1 MKHTLKITII
11 LVVVFLLAQII
22 GLAVTNEYIDHKT
35 TEETG
40 NVTWISLPYNI
51 SRPEVEEGTAFTAI
65 IAAIL
70 VGTILVLILI
80 KFGKVLWWKIWF
92 FLAVAFCLTISFG
105 AFIPQLA
112 ALFLA
117 IILGIYKIARPTI
130 LIHNLTEIFIYGGL
144 AAVFVPILNIYWGF
158 ALLLAISIYD
168 AIAVWKSKHMIS
180 LAKFQAKSKVFAG
193 LLIPYRKIK
202 KPQKIKAPVQIK
214 KVKVRTAVLGGGD
227 IGFPL
232 IFAGVVMK
240 ELMLQKPELI
250 GFLITL
256 MIPACTAIALLFLLI
271 KGKQEHFY
279 PAMPFLTAGCIVGF
293 ILVKLISLYV

>member
-11 LVVVFLLAQII
+11 LVIVFLLAQLI
-22 GLAVTNEYIDHKT
+22 GLAVTNEYIDHKK

-40 NVTWISLPYNI
+40 NVTWVSLPGNI
-51 SRPEVEEGTAFTAI
+51 SRPDVEEGVAFTSI
-65 IAAIL
+65 LGAIL
-70 VGTILVLILI
+70 VGTLLVFVLI
-80 KFGKVLWWKIWF
+80 KFGKVFLWKIWF
-92 FLAVAFCLTISFG
+92 FLAVVFCLTVSFA

-112 ALFLA
+112 ALGSA

-144 AAVFVPILNIYWGF
+144 AAIFVPILNVYWGF
-158 ALLLAISIYD
+158 VLLIAISIYD

-193 LLIPYRKIK
+193 LLIPYRRFKKKPKIK
-202 KPQKIKAPVQIK
+202 GPLKLKKI
-214 KVKVRTAVLGGGD
+214 KVRTAVLGGGD

-240 ELMLQKPELI
+240 ELMLKKPELT

-256 MIPACTAIALLFLLI
+256 LIPLFTTIALTILLT
-271 KGKQEHFY
+271 KGKQERFY

-293 ILVKLISLYV
+293 ILVKVFSVYI

>member
-1 MKHTLKITII
+1 MKHTVKITII

-22 GLAVTNEYIDHKT
+22 GLAITNEYIDHKAT
-35 TEETG
+35 GETG
-40 NVTWISLPYNI
+40 YVTWISLPYNI
-51 SRPEVEEGTAFTAI
+51 ARPEVEGGTAFTSI
-65 IAAIL
+65 LAAIL
-70 VGTILVLILI
+70 VGTLLVFALI

-92 FLAVAFCLTISFG
+92 FLAVSFCLTVSFT
-105 AFIPQLA
+105 AFIPEQVALGLA
-112 ALFLA
+112 L
-117 IILGIYKIARPTI
+117 ILGIYKIARPTI

-158 ALLLAISIYD
+158 VLLLAISVYD

-202 KPQKIKAPVQIK
+202 KPQKVKAPVKIK
-214 KVKVRTAVLGGGD
+214 KIKVRTAVLGGGD

-256 MIPACTAIALLFLLI
+256 LIPACTAIALLLLLT

-279 PAMPFLTAGCIVGF
+279 PAMPFLTAGCVVGF
-293 ILVKLISLYV
+293 ILVKLVSFYI

>member
-11 LVVVFLLAQII
+11 LVIVFLLAQLI
-22 GLAVTNEYIDHKT
+22 GLAVTNEYIDHKK

-40 NVTWISLPYNI
+40 NVTWVSLPGNI
-51 SRPEVEEGTAFTAI
+51 SRPDVEEGVAFTSI
-65 IAAIL
+65 LGAIL
-70 VGTILVLILI
+70 VGTLLVFVLI
-80 KFGKVLWWKIWF
+80 KFGKVFLWKIWF
-92 FLAVAFCLTISFG
+92 FLAVVFCLTVSFA

-112 ALFLA
+112 ALGSA

-144 AAVFVPILNIYWGF
+144 AAVFVPILNVYWGF
-158 ALLLAISIYD
+158 ALLLAISLYD

-180 LAKFQAKSKVFAG
+180 LAKFQTKSKVFAG
-193 LLIPYRKIK
+193 LMIPYKRMKKKPKVKEPVLVKKIK
-202 KPQKIKAPVQIK
+202 
-214 KVKVRTAVLGGGD
+214 VKTAVLGGGD

-232 IFAGVVMK
+232 IFSGVVMK

-256 MIPACTAIALLFLLI
+256 LIPITTSIALLILLI

-293 ILVKLISLYV
+293 LLVKLVSFYI